1 MAADELEQQRLGFA
15 LEQSI
20 SASYIGISATVA
32 LALATVTGMG
42 PMPAAAWGLLMVT
55 ILLFRSSMLRRASA
69 RLDQPGGLPR
79 AHRDFALSTLLLAF
93 TIGALPALGFAG
105 MTIELKMVVTV
116 FLCCW
121 CCAAMTSLG
130 LTPRLYTMYLAL
142 VLGGLSL
149 GWAQSRLPE
158 ARYTAVALLLY
169 MVVLRAFSRNFTRRI
184 AEGMAIRAENSA
196 LVQQLSAANEAKT
209 RFIMAASHDLR
220 QPLHAISY
228 LGGVLARA
236 RDPADVRSANEA
248 LTAAVEGLNK
258 LFSAILDL
266 SRIDSG
272 AVRTHPVSVRVDGLI
287 AQLEAEYRALCVA
300 SGRRWECQVESATAL
315 TDPALLERVLRNLLD
330 NAMKHGGNGLV
341 RLAVLP
347 RETEVTITVSDDGP
361 GIPAEKRARVF
372 DEFYRGNEAGP
383 PGLGLG
389 LSIVRRLAERLGCRI
404 SIDFTDTRTQSG
416 AAISV
421 HVPRGTEVPQGAAPT
436 PLGHAGA
443 DEEDVSG
450 LAVLVIDDDAA
461 VLHATRALLAQWGCR
476 VGTCGRGDALDEVV
490 ARLGAPDVALVDYRL
505 DGGLSGLDAVA
516 GVRERHPGMG
526 VVMVTGE
533 SDPKLLDRLAEAGL
547 PVLEKPV
554 SPRELRLTLALFKA
568 ADA

>member
-1 MAADELEQQRLGFA
+1 MGPDELEQQRLAFA

-20 SASYIGISATVA
+20 TASYIGISATVV
-32 LALATVTGMG
+32 LALASVSGMG
-42 PMPAAAWGLLMVT
+42 TMPAVAWGLLMVT
-55 ILLFRSSMLRRASA
+55 ILLFRARMLRRASA
-69 RLDQPGGLPR
+69 QLVLPGGLPR
-79 AHRDFALSTLLLAF
+79 AHKDFALSTVLLAF
-93 TIGALPALGFAG
+93 TIGALPALGLPG
-105 MTIELKMVVTV
+105 MTMELKMVVTV

-121 CCAAMTSLG
+121 CCAAMASLG
-130 LTPRLYTMYLAL
+130 LTPRLYTIYLVL
-142 VLGGLSL
+142 VLGGLSI
-149 GWAQSRLPE
+149 GWARSQLRD
-158 ARYTAVALLLY
+158 AWYTVVALLLY
-169 MVVLRAFSRNFTRRI
+169 IVVLRAFSHNFTRRI
-184 AEGMAIRAENSA
+184 AEGMAIRAENAA
-196 LVQQLSAANEAKT
+196 LVRQLSAANEAKT

-248 LTAAVEGLNK
+248 LAGAVEGLNK

-272 AVRTHPVSVRVDGLI
+272 AVRTHPVSFRVDGLI
-287 AQLEAEYRALCVA
+287 AQLETEYRALCAA
-300 SGRRWECQVESATAL
+300 SGRRWECRVESATAL

-341 RLAVLP
+341 RLDVRPHEA
-347 RETEVTITVSDDGP
+347 EVSITVSDDGP
-361 GIPAEKRARVF
+361 GIPEESRARVF

-389 LSIVRRLAERLGCRI
+389 LSIVRRLADRLGCRVT
-404 SIDFTDTRTQSG
+404 IDFTDAQKQSG
-416 AAISV
+416 TTIAV
-421 HVPRGTEVPQGAAPT
+421 HVPRGTQAPEDAMP
-436 PLGHAGA
+436 PLPGQAGA

-450 LAVLVIDDDAA
+450 LAVLVIDDDAT
-461 VLHATRALLAQWGCR
+461 VLHATRALLEQWGCR
-476 VGTCGRGDALDEVV
+476 VGTCGRGDVLGEVI
-490 ARLGAPDVALVDYRL
+490 ARLGPPDVALVDYRL
-505 DGGLSGLDAVA
+505 EGGLGGLDVVA

-533 SDPKLLDRLAEAGL
+533 SDPAVLDQLAEAGL

-568 ADA
+568 TDA